1 MCLVYTGKKLVS
13 LQVIGSNSPIYEG
26 IFTNTY
32 SFFPSPNFPIMIAPT
47 QHGFRSLSPIAF
59 QARPPVYALKRAHI
73 RATNLRCA
81 KVSHPDS
88 FILFANLA
96 ALFCTRLIS
105 FAPDY
110 LSFAPDYSYS

>member
-59 QARPPVYALKRAHI
+59 QARFPVYALKRAHI
-73 RATNLRCA
+73 PAGYQSTLCRSFPTRTIYIICKFSRCLL
-81 KVSHPDS
+81 HP
-88 FILFANLA
+88 I
-96 ALFCTRLIS
+96 
-105 FAPDY
+105 
-110 LSFAPDYSYS
+110 